1 MKSIKIWHIILLS
14 ILVFSACNQDN
25 KGNVDALK
33 PQPKKLFEPFRFH
46 KAIEVK
52 PGLTLDVVSWGRGST
67 SVGAYLILR
76 SDSSHLK
83 YKSISGE
90 LDGKIVDVWNMDMD
104 ADGNPELFIQSKGE
118 GEGSYLNMYVYEFN
132 STGSAQEI
140 PFPNLSGKTKKGY
153 KGGDSLYIKEDDL
166 MREFPVVNEDDTSKV
181 KTPPEKKVLKYRLR
195 GNSFSVE
202 EVKEE
207 SGGIKSKK

>member
-1 MKSIKIWHIILLS
+1 MKSTQFWNLILLS
-14 ILVFSACNQDN
+14 LLFLSACNQDN
-25 KGNVDALK
+25 KDKVEA
-33 PQPKKLFEPFRFH
+33 PESQTKKLFEPFRFH

-52 PGLTLDVVSWGRGST
+52 PGLTLDVVSWGRGSE

-90 LDGKIVDVWNMDMD
+90 LDGQIVDVWNMDMD
-104 ADGNPELFIQSKGE
+104 ADGNPEFFIQSKGE

-132 STGSAQEI
+132 SSGSAQEI
-140 PFPNLSGKTKKGY
+140 PFPNLSGKTKNGY

-166 MREFPVVNEDDTSKV
+166 MREFPVINEDDTSKT
-181 KTPPEKKVLKYRLR
+181 KAPLEKKVLKYRLR

-202 EVKEE
+202 EVKGVVDET
-207 SGGIKSKK
+207 KSQK